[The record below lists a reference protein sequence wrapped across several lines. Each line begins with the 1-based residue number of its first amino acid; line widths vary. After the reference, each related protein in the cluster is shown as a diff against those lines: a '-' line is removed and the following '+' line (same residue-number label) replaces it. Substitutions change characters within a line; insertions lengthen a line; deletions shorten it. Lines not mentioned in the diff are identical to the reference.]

1 MGQRSGIRPCSF
13 LSDVYENRQQFKDL
27 AESLGENIRVV
38 GWKKVLIAL
47 PRFVKYD

>member
-13 LSDVYENRQQFKDL
+13 LSDVY
-27 AESLGENIRVV
+27 ENIRVV